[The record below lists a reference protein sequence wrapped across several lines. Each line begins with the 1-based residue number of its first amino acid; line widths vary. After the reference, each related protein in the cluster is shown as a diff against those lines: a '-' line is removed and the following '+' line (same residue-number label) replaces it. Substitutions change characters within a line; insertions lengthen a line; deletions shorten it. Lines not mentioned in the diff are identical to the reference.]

1 MAIASRVTSVGTY
14 LANGSFDE
22 VTYSPSNL
30 TDSKNLFTNSQDF
43 SAQGYWTQSGNSYL
57 PVSTY
62 DVAPDGSYTASLF
75 TGLGQYPNVQKFYS
89 GFVGISAQPGEVYTF
104 SVYLKYV
111 NQPVA
116 CLVQENGWNGY
127 YVIVNIQTGTLV
139 SAASNVTSYSITNVG
154 NGWNRYS
161 MTVTVPSIQA
171 SWTNGAHYY
180 YNTTPPIP
188 IAQFNPQI
196 RLGNY
201 DGTNYAGKQ
210 MLVWGAQLELS
221 STPTIYQPTGIP
233 KNYLKFT
240 QDFTKTTT
248 NLGVSGAWG
257 LDNVVTTGNAIV
269 APDGTMTGTLV
280 TSTITGGNNT
290 GIVNQIVTTYVNNT
304 NYTYSI
310 YLKKGTSPTTLVDFY
325 NSNPYNEITATV
337 TWGTTPSMVT
347 GTGSGGVVVA
357 SSFTSVGDGWYRVS
371 LTINTLNNI
380 AQLVCRV
387 YVRGQGTNNVA
398 GETVYVW
405 GAQLE
410 QSSSPGPYVSNGINI
425 TKINQ
430 LNQVFNNNIL
440 TFSQTFS
447 NAAWVKSLVSL
458 GSTTTAPDGTLTAVK
473 VINSS
478 DASAQFHS
486 IGQSFTIAVAGTYT
500 FSIFVKAAE
509 LTNVGIYQNS
519 GANGTK
525 WDLSTQSLLS
535 TDGGVTATFN
545 AGPNGWFRITN
556 TYTYASAGTY
566 SVSVF
571 LMNPGTSYVG
581 NGTSGLFIWG
591 AQLEYGSKITPY
603 QNNLATITPVLS
615 YTQPTTKTTS
625 DGTVYVSGSYD
636 EVTYNPTNVN
646 LLEYTQ
652 QLDVSSYWFQGTS
665 CTVLPN
671 VINAPN
677 NTLTADKIVQNTT
690 NSRHGLQSPGIPVI
704 ANTAYTVSCYAK
716 AGENNF
722 VQLVYGKYTAPFT
735 RGGSVVDLTTGAV
748 TNYVVGSPTLV
759 VRGTPEFVGNGWW
772 YIYLTV
778 IIDATSIDGYVE
790 VNTVNSSSNGS
801 GYIGSNSTDGTNVW
815 GVQLEKNT
823 KATTYQVIPPA
834 SAPPNLYN
842 LIPSYTN
849 TMIAANGWGVG
860 PNTAYVGSTT
870 APDGSA
876 TAVTYTGNGSGA
888 NEFIVKNITYA
899 ANQTYT
905 ASVYARLAGGTVPT
919 NGAILTISYNNG
931 IAQTRSV
938 VPYSGNLTSTWQRF
952 STTYTNINA
961 GTYSAFFAADQT
973 NTANIDIWGAQV
985 EQGNTATIYQGIRS
999 PNTLVT
1005 GFAKRDTQAGI
1016 TYVTDEFDD
1025 FTKFLPVTNGLIL
1038 NLDATSYNSGTIW
1051 QNQTENS
1058 YNATLVNNPA
1068 YSSAN
1073 GGILQFNGTSKYV
1086 TTNIPSNTFTP
1097 SSNWTMSTWVRFNAT
1112 NNSLAYL
1119 NPRPDG
1125 LGFFGTSG
1133 NLLGCIYYGN
1143 YGLFWATSVFNNVR
1157 SFYAGSMVRT
1167 GPTYAES
1174 RIETS
1179 NLTFGVWYNVTGV
1192 YDYTGNSHKLY
1203 INGALVNTGPVVT
1216 TGTFQNFASVPFI
1229 VSGTDAVFGGSGGG
1243 KTLDGDLGQNLI
1255 YNRALTAQEVLDN
1268 YNALRGRY
1276 SSSDEFTGKVV
1287 NGLVAYY
1294 DPAYSSSYS
1303 GVGATLYNLVDG
1315 VAATLNGTYSA
1326 STTPVGSS
1334 VAGNQT
1340 IRLTN
1345 SDLVAAGNN
1354 ISHIQAPSF
1363 TNITTVSI
1371 WFYQHTYNG
1380 ISRYILDGR
1389 TGGSEGWIY
1398 NGSIG
1403 SNWSTGIAYVNGG
1416 SSSGT
1421 PAWSN
1426 WGGDQ
1431 TGVWKN
1437 VTFIANTPFTDDI
1450 NIFSRFTDNE
1460 GLDVTF
1466 GAILIYNRVLTQ
1478 AENAQNFNALRGR
1491 YGI

>member
-1 MAIASRVTSVGTY
+1 MATASSVTSVGTY

-43 SAQGYWTQSGNSYL
+43 SAQGYWTPGGSSYS

-75 TGLGQYPNVQKFYS
+75 TATGLYPNVQKFYS

-111 NQPVA
+111 NQDVA

-139 SAASNVTSYSITNVG
+139 TVGYNVTSYSITSVG

-171 SWTNGAHYY
+171 SWANGAHYY
-180 YNTTPPIP
+180 YNTTPFIP

-201 DGTNYAGKQ
+201 DGTNYAGKK
-210 MLVWGAQLELS
+210 MLIWGAQLELS
-221 STPTIYQPTGIP
+221 STPTVYQPTGIP

-240 QDFTKTTT
+240 QDFTKTNT
-248 NLGVSGAWG
+248 NGAAGAWYI
-257 LDNVVTTGNAIV
+257 DNAITTGNTIV
-269 APDGTMTGTLV
+269 APDGTMTGSMV

-290 GIVNQIVTTYVNNT
+290 AFVNQTVTTLVNNT
-304 NYTYSI
+304 NYTYSV
-310 YLKKGTSPTTLVDFY
+310 YLKQGTSPTSLVDFY
-325 NSNPYNEITATV
+325 NANPYNEITATV

-347 GTGSGGVVVA
+347 GTGSGGVVVN
-357 SSFTSVGDGWYRVS
+357 SSFTNVGNGWYRVS

-440 TFSQTFS
+440 TYSQTFS
-447 NAAWVKSLVSL
+447 NAAWTQSLVSL
-458 GSTTTAPDGTLTAVK
+458 GSTATAPDGTLTAVK

-519 GANGTK
+519 GTNGTK

-615 YTQPTTKTTS
+615 YTQPTTKTVA

-636 EVTYNPTNVN
+636 EVTYNTTNVN
-646 LLEYTQ
+646 SMAFSQELENSAWSTI
-652 QLDVSSYWFQGTS
+652 GTM
-665 CTVLPN
+665 TVLPN
-671 VINAPN
+671 VINAPDG
-677 NTLTADKIVQNTT
+677 TLTADKLILGNGLALNSSARGQTT
-690 NSRHGLQSPGIPVI
+690 AKPAVSAR
-704 ANTAYTVSCYAK
+704 YTFSIYAK
-716 AGENNF
+716 AGEFNVTRVMFRDGSNNANSTDCAVNLTNGSF
-722 VQLVYGKYTAPFT
+722 YFGATAVGTFSNASAT
-735 RGGSVVDLTTGAV
+735 VD
-748 TNYVVGSPTLV
+748 
-759 VRGTPEFVGNGWW
+759 FVGNGW
-772 YIYLTV
+772 YRIALT
-778 IIDATSIDGYVE
+778 ATTSTETSIREQVYTYD
-790 VNTVNSSSNGS
+790 TVATTGNGTS
-801 GYIGSNSTDGTNVW
+801 GVYFW
-815 GVQLEKNT
+815 GAQFQPGLM
-823 KATTYQVIPPA
+823 TTYQVTPPV
-834 SAPPNLYN
+834 SPPPNLYN
-842 LIPSYTN
+842 LVPSYTN

-860 PNTAYVGSTT
+860 PNTTYVGSTT

-888 NEFIVKNITYA
+888 NEFIVKGVTYA
-899 ANQTYT
+899 ANTTYT
-905 ASVYARLAGGTVPT
+905 ASVYARLSSGTVPT
-919 NGAILTISYNNG
+919 NGTILTISYNNG
-931 IAQTRSV
+931 TAETRST
-938 VPYSGNLTSTWQRF
+938 VPYSGNLTSNWQRF

-985 EQGNTATIYQGIRS
+985 EQGNTATIYQGIGS
-999 PNTLVT
+999 PNTIAT

-1016 TYVTDEFDD
+1016 TYVTDKFDEL
-1025 FTKFLPVTNGLIL
+1025 TKILPVTSGLIL
-1038 NLDATSYNSGTIW
+1038 NLDSTRYNGGTTW
-1051 QNQTENS
+1051 QNQTVNS
-1058 YNATLVNNPA
+1058 YNATLINNPA
-1068 YSSAN
+1068 YNTEN
-1073 GGILQFNGTSKYV
+1073 GGIIKFNTNIYTSTPQYV
-1086 TTNIPSNTFTP
+1086 TTTIPSNTFTP
-1097 SSNWTMSTWVRFNAT
+1097 SSNWTMSTWVRFNASNT
-1112 NNSLAYL
+1112 SIAYL
-1119 NPRPDG
+1119 NPRSDG
-1125 LGFFGTSG
+1125 FGFWGTSG
-1133 NLLGCIYYGN
+1133 NLLGCVYYGN
-1143 YGLFWATSVFNNVR
+1143 YGLFWTTNVYNNVR
-1157 SFYAGSMVRT
+1157 GFYVGSQVRT
-1167 GPTYAES
+1167 GSPYSES
-1174 RIETS
+1174 NIQTS

-1203 INGALVNTGPVVT
+1203 INGALVNTGPVIT
-1216 TGTFQNFASVPFI
+1216 TGTFQNFASIPFI
-1229 VSGTDAVFGGSGGG
+1229 GSGTDAVYGGSSSG
-1243 KTLDGDLGQNLI
+1243 KVLDGDLGQNLI

-1303 GVGATLYNLVDG
+1303 GVGASLYNLVDG

-1326 STTPVGSS
+1326 GTISVGSS
-1334 VAGNQT
+1334 VSGNQT

-1403 SNWSTGIAYVNGG
+1403 SNWSTGITYVNGG

>member
-1 MAIASRVTSVGTY
+1 MATTASSVTSAGTY
-14 LANGSFDE
+14 LANGTFDE

-43 SAQGYWTQSGNSYL
+43 SAQGYWTPGGSSYS
-57 PVSTY
+57 PVATY

-75 TGLGQYPNVQKFYS
+75 TATGLYPNVQKFYS
-89 GFVGISAQPGEVYTF
+89 GFVGISAQPGEIYTF

-139 SAASNVTSYSITNVG
+139 SAAANVTSYSITNVG

-161 MTVTVPSIQA
+161 MTITVPSIQA
-171 SWTNGAHYY
+171 SWVNGAQYY

-240 QDFTKTTT
+240 QDFTKTNTT
-248 NLGVSGAWG
+248 TAAGAWFI
-257 LDNVVTTGNAIV
+257 DNAVTTGNTIA
-269 APDGTMTGTLV
+269 APDGTMTGSMV

-290 GIVNQIVTTYVNNT
+290 AYVNQTVTTLVNNT
-304 NYTYSI
+304 NYTYSV
-310 YLKKGTSPTTLVDFY
+310 YLKQGTSPTSVVDFY
-325 NSNPYNEITATV
+325 NANPYNEITATV
-337 TWGTTPSMVT
+337 TWGATPSMVT
-347 GTGSGGVVVA
+347 GTASGGVVVA
-357 SSFTSVGDGWYRVS
+357 SSFTNAGNGWYRVS
-371 LTINTLNNI
+371 LTINTLNNS

-387 YVRGQGTNNVA
+387 YVRGQGTNNIA
-398 GETVYVW
+398 GETVYIW

-425 TKINQ
+425 TKINP
-430 LNQVFNNNIL
+430 LNQVFNNNLL
-440 TFSQTFS
+440 TYSQTFS
-447 NAAWVKSLVSL
+447 DASWTKTLVSL
-458 GSTTTAPDGTLTAVK
+458 GATTTAPDGTSTAVK
-473 VINSS
+473 LINSS
-478 DASAQFHS
+478 DATSQFHLIS
-486 IGQSFTIAVAGTYT
+486 KSFTIAVAGTYT
-500 FSIFVKAAE
+500 FSIFVKASE
-509 LTNVGIYQNS
+509 LTNVGVYQNS
-519 GANGTK
+519 GGNGTK
-525 WDLSTQSLLS
+525 WNLSTQSLIAS
-535 TDGGVTATFN
+535 DGGVTASFN
-545 AGPNGWFRITN
+545 ACPNGWYRISN

-566 SVSVF
+566 SVSVY
-571 LMNPGTSYVG
+571 LMNPDTNYIG

-591 AQLEYGSKITPY
+591 AQLEYGAKTTPY
-603 QNNLATITPVLS
+603 QSNLATITPVLP
-615 YTQPTTKTTS
+615 YTQSATKTVA
-625 DGTVYVSGSYD
+625 DGTVYVSGNYD
-636 EVTYNPTNVN
+636 EVTYNPSSVN
-646 LLEYTQ
+646 LLSYSQE
-652 QLDVSSYWFQGTS
+652 LDNSAWSKNAVTI
-665 CTVLPN
+665 LPN
-671 VINAPN
+671 TIIAPDG
-677 NTLTADKIVQNTT
+677 TLTADKIQETAVTNFFAVVQN
-690 NSRHGLQSPGIPVI
+690 P
-704 ANTAYTVSCYAK
+704 TALPSKSYTMSFYAK
-716 AGENNF
+716 AGERTQ
-722 VQLVYGKYTAPFT
+722 VVVSFT
-735 RGGSVVDLTTGAV
+735 VSNAYVMYNLATGTVTTTSGA
-748 TNYVVGSPTLV
+748 YLVGSSIT
-759 VRGTPEFVGNGWW
+759 FVGNGW
-772 YIYLTV
+772 YRCTASLTSAPSGSNLLYF
-778 IIDATSIDGYVE
+778 IIALA
-790 VNTVNSSSNGS
+790 NSSSDTYAGTA
-801 GYIGSNSTDGTNVW
+801 GYGAYVW
-815 GVQLEKNT
+815 GTQLEQNT
-823 KATTYQVIPPA
+823 VPTTYQVIPPA

-849 TMIAANGWGVG
+849 TMTAANGWGVG
-860 PNTAYVGSTT
+860 PNTTYVGSTT

-888 NEFIVKNITYA
+888 NEFISKSINYT
-899 ANQTYT
+899 ANTTYT
-905 ASVYARLAGGTVPT
+905 ASVWARLSSGTVPT
-919 NGAILTISYNNG
+919 NGTILTISYNNG
-931 IAQTRSV
+931 SVATRST

-961 GTYSAFFAADQT
+961 GPHSAFFAADQT

-985 EQGNTATIYQGIRS
+985 ELGNTATIYQGIGS
-999 PNTLVT
+999 PNTIVT

-1016 TYVTDEFDD
+1016 TYVTDKFDEL
-1025 FTKFLPVTNGLIL
+1025 TKILPVTSGLIL
-1038 NLDATSYNSGTIW
+1038 NLDSTKYNGGTTW
-1051 QNQTENS
+1051 QNQTVNS
-1058 YNATLVNNPA
+1058 YNATVVNNPN

-1073 GGILQFNGTSKYV
+1073 GGILQFTGNSNTPQYA
-1086 TTNIPSNTFTP
+1086 TTNIPSSTFTP

-1125 LGFFGTSG
+1125 LGFYGTSG
-1133 NLLGCIYYGN
+1133 NLLGCVWFGN
-1143 YGLFWATSVFNNVR
+1143 YGLFWTTNVFNNVR
-1157 SFYAGSMVRT
+1157 GFYAGSQVRT
-1167 GPTYAES
+1167 GPVYAES
-1174 RIETS
+1174 NIQTS
-1179 NLTFGVWYNVTGV
+1179 NLAFGVWYNVTGV

-1203 INGALVNTGPVVT
+1203 LNGALVNTGPVII
-1216 TGTFQNFASVPFI
+1216 TGTFQNLATIPFI
-1229 VSGTDAVFGGSGGG
+1229 VSGTDGIYGGSGGG
-1243 KTLDGDLGQNLI
+1243 KVLDGDLGQNLI

-1268 YNALRGRY
+1268 YTALKGRY
-1276 SSSDEFTGKVV
+1276 SSFDEFTGKVV
-1287 NGLVAYY
+1287 DGLVAYY
-1294 DPAYSSSYS
+1294 DPAYRSSYS
-1303 GVGATLYNLVDG
+1303 GSGANLYNLIDG
-1315 VAATLNGTYSA
+1315 IPATLNGTYSA
-1326 STTPVGSS
+1326 NTSAVGSS
-1334 VAGNQT
+1334 VSGNQT

-1345 SDLVAAGNN
+1345 SDLVTATNN

-1380 ISRYILDGR
+1380 ISRYMLDGR

-1403 SNWSTGIAYVNGG
+1403 SNWSTGITYVNGG
-1416 SSSGT
+1416 ASSGT
-1421 PAWSN
+1421 PSWNN
-1426 WGGDQ
+1426 WGGAE

-1478 AENAQNFNALRGR
+1478 AENAQNFNALRSR
-1491 YGI
+1491 YGV